1 MFISDLLKDKRIFI
15 TGGGTGLGKNMARR
29 FMELGAG
36 VVICGRREDVLKET
50 AEELAGELAGKTG
63 GGISWKRLDIR
74 DPEAVERTLAE
85 VWDNGPLDALVNN
98 AAGNFLSR
106 TEDLS
111 HRALDAVVN
120 IVLHGSA
127 YMTLECGKRWIAER
141 RPGNVLSIVTTY
153 AWTGSG
159 YVVPSAMGKAGVLAM
174 TRSLAV
180 EWGPKNIRL
189 NAIAPGAFPTEGA
202 WSRLLPRQDL
212 AEAFE
217 TRNPLGRTGDHDE
230 LTNLAAYLLSD
241 QSGFITGEV
250 VTIDGGRWLAGA
262 GQFNFASM
270 LSDEDWQ
277 NLRPKKNGG

>member
-15 TGGGTGLGKNMARR
+15 TGGGTGLGKKMARR

-50 AEELAGELAGKTG
+50 AGELAGETG

>member
-50 AEELAGELAGKTG
+50 VGELAGETG

>member
-1 MFISDLLKDKRIFI
+1 MFVSDLLNGKRVLI

-29 FMELGAG
+29 FMELGASL
-36 VVICGRREDVLKET
+36 VICGRREDVLRET
-50 AEELAGELAGKTG
+50 AEELAKETG
-63 GGISWKRLDIR
+63 GRIDWTPLDVS
-74 DPEAVERTLAE
+74 DPEAVEAVVGE
-85 VWDNGPLDALVNN
+85 IWDDGPLDALVNN
-98 AAGNFLSR
+98 AAGNFLAR

-111 HRALDAVVN
+111 HRAIDAVVN

-127 YMTLECGKRWIAER
+127 YMTLACGKRWIAEN

-180 EWGPKNIRL
+180 EWGPKGIRL

-202 WSRLLPRQDL
+202 WSRLLPRDDL
-212 AEAFE
+212 AETYE
-217 TRNPLGRTGDHDE
+217 TRIPLGRTGKHDE

-241 QSGFITGEV
+241 QSGFITGEA
-250 VTIDGGRWLAGA
+250 VTIDGGSWLSGA

-270 LSDEDWQ
+270 LSDEDWES
-277 NLRPKKNGG
+277 LRPKKSGKKDKA

>member
-15 TGGGTGLGKNMARR
+15 TGGGTGPGKNMARR
-29 FMELGAG
+29 FMERGAG

-50 AEELAGELAGKTG
+50 AGELAGETG

-217 TRNPLGRTGDHDE
+217 TRNPLGRTGAHDE

>member
-15 TGGGTGLGKNMARR
+15 TGGGTGIGKNMARR

-63 GGISWKRLDIR
+63 DGISWKRLDIR